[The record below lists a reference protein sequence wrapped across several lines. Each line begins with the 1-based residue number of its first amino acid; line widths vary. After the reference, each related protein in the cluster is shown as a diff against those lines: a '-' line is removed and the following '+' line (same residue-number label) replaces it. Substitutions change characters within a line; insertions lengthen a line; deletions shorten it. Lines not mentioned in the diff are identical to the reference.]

1 MQSTAYVGYDLGD
14 GESVIDFAVLSAED
28 LKKGSGV
35 TFPKLTMPDT
45 NDEGAAIPTVFGC
58 MADGTPVFASMIRDD
73 PESVKDIY
81 MNFKR
86 KPSDIIGP
94 ISDAR
99 FHELI
104 SMLEKGWPSQDKA
117 PELHTDE
124 MKRFAYCTQTFT
136 ALLFSDKNIKD
147 VVEQASS
154 VCRNVV
160 ISVGH
165 PTKWNDL
172 DIAVYR
178 AIFRNT
184 PIGSSQYAGMN
195 ASLTLERESRAAFLF
210 LKNIKYMTAI
220 RENESVLIID
230 TGSSTIDLTAVTSD
244 SRSIQ
249 YNSGSNYLGA
259 RGIDFLIMDWYL
271 EKICADDNNRK
282 MYESTVAHNP
292 SINRAVLLT
301 CREAKEYIYSHASG
315 KRKVDCADFPSEKL
329 SADDIRYLAEN
340 KPLAPVLSKYLK
352 LLDKGTQDSGKSWLS
367 SLYGLFSQG
376 KAGSNNP
383 ALHGMGNKSWMTL
396 LREFFA
402 QEKYDMTQ
410 KGIKA
415 ARIIITGSASKM
427 PFVKDIISE
436 VFTGSEIISD
446 VDPSRSIS
454 MGLTLAGPFDA
465 KSKAFRDEVEAFI
478 RDELPEIVRADM
490 PVLAGQIAPII
501 EGIVMNTVSRR
512 FSQWQKCEITT
523 LDGMMGTVKGDL
535 DENSLNAEL
544 TGNADYN
551 NAVDK
556 WLSDTVGHDI
566 AVRLKEICSRY
577 GMTDINLEALNFLKV
592 SAGGITVDGITLDP
606 GKDILET
613 LSTII
618 GIVGGIIAAI
628 VTPFIIGAIIGIISW
643 VSVTIAANL
652 LVLLMAIPGPG
663 WWIIIGIAG
672 IAAFNAIKS
681 GLDGAKEA
689 VQGKLL
695 SADLPQWVRNRFSLS
710 TIQSKFSE
718 KDISGQ
724 IRSSMLSPESL
735 DKIVQSIAGK
745 LGEIVKKRAEDL
757 RYVLES
763 R

>member
-1 MQSTAYVGYDLGD
+1 
-14 GESVIDFAVLSAED
+14 
-28 LKKGSGV
+28 
-35 TFPKLTMPDT
+35 
-45 NDEGAAIPTVFGC
+45 
-58 MADGTPVFASMIRDD
+58 
-73 PESVKDIY
+73 
-81 MNFKR
+81 
-86 KPSDIIGP
+86 
-94 ISDAR
+94 
-99 FHELI
+99 
-104 SMLEKGWPSQDKA
+104 
-117 PELHTDE
+117 
-124 MKRFAYCTQTFT
+124 
-136 ALLFSDKNIKD
+136 
-147 VVEQASS
+147 
-154 VCRNVV
+154 
-160 ISVGH
+160 
-165 PTKWNDL
+165 
-172 DIAVYR
+172 
-178 AIFRNT
+178 
-184 PIGSSQYAGMN
+184 
-195 ASLTLERESRAAFLF
+195 
-210 LKNIKYMTAI
+210 
-220 RENESVLIID
+220 
-230 TGSSTIDLTAVTSD
+230 
-244 SRSIQ
+244 
-249 YNSGSNYLGA
+249 
-259 RGIDFLIMDWYL
+259 
-271 EKICADDNNRK
+271 
-282 MYESTVAHNP
+282 
-292 SINRAVLLT
+292 
-301 CREAKEYIYSHASG
+301 
-315 KRKVDCADFPSEKL
+315 
-329 SADDIRYLAEN
+329 
-340 KPLAPVLSKYLK
+340 
-352 LLDKGTQDSGKSWLS
+352 
-367 SLYGLFSQG
+367 
-376 KAGSNNP
+376 
-383 ALHGMGNKSWMTL
+383 
-396 LREFFA
+396 
-402 QEKYDMTQ
+402 
-410 KGIKA
+410 
-415 ARIIITGSASKM
+415 
-427 PFVKDIISE
+427 
-436 VFTGSEIISD
+436 
-446 VDPSRSIS
+446 
-454 MGLTLAGPFDA
+454 
-465 KSKAFRDEVEAFI
+465 
-478 RDELPEIVRADM
+478 
-490 PVLAGQIAPII
+490 
-501 EGIVMNTVSRR
+501 
-512 FSQWQKCEITT
+512 
-523 LDGMMGTVKGDL
+523 MMGTVKGDL